1 MGYGSFSVGSASRSA
16 HRFCYEYFHGRIPEG
31 LVVRHRCDN
40 PLCVNPWH
48 LETGTHKDNMLD
60 RVIRNRSSRGSKNGN
75 AKLTEDQVLD
85 IFHDDRLPTQISED
99 YGIDHTTV
107 RNIKSGKNWTHLTG
121 ARRVQ
126 RK

>member
-1 MGYGSFSVGSASRSA
+1 
-16 HRFCYEYFHGRIPEG
+16 
-31 LVVRHRCDN
+31 
-40 PLCVNPWH
+40 VNPWH

>member
-1 MGYGSFSVGSASRSA
+1 
-16 HRFCYEYFHGRIPEG
+16 
-31 LVVRHRCDN
+31 
-40 PLCVNPWH
+40 VNPWH
-48 LETGTHKDNMLD
+48 LETGTHQDNMLD
-60 RVIRNRSSRGSKNGN
+60 RVIRNRSSRGSKNGS

-85 IFHDDRLPTQISED
+85 IFYDDRLPVKIAED

-107 RNIKSGKNWTHLTG
+107 RNIKNGKNWTHLTG